1 MKRIANR
8 FTVILDA
15 NVLYPFLV
23 RDVLLTLA
31 ESGMYRARW
40 SAAITVEWRENLLAK
55 RPDKK
60 AAIDRTISLMQDAF
74 PEALIE
80 GFEPLIEALNLPDPD
95 DRHVLAAAIRAGA
108 DHIITNNIKDFPI
121 DALAS
126 YGIEAK
132 TPDDFIVD
140 NIDLFQ
146 SDAIAALRAMRARY
160 DNPPVSKA
168 DFLLALIRAGLPG
181 TAAALKPHIESL

>member
-8 FTVILDA
+8 FTVIFDA

-23 RDVLLTLA
+23 RDALLTLA
-31 ESGMYRARW
+31 EAGMYRARW
-40 SAAITVEWRENLLAK
+40 SAVITAEWRENLLAK
-55 RPDKK
+55 RPDRH
-60 AAIDRTISLMQDAF
+60 AAIDRTIRLMEEAF

-80 GFEPLIEALNLPDPD
+80 GFEPLIDALYLPDPN

-108 DHIITNNIKDFPI
+108 DHIITNNIRDFPS
-121 DALAS
+121 DALAG

-132 TPDDFIVD
+132 TPDDFIVG

-160 DNPPVSKA
+160 DSPPINKA
-168 DFLLALIRAGLPG
+168 DFLLALIKAGLPV

>member
-15 NVLYPFLV
+15 NVLFPFLV
-23 RDVLLTLA
+23 RDALLTLA
-31 ESGMYRARW
+31 EAGIYRARW
-40 SAAITVEWRENLLAK
+40 SAAITAEWRENLLAK
-55 RPDKK
+55 RPDRK
-60 AAIDRTISLMQDAF
+60 AAIDRTIGLMRDAF

-80 GFEPLIEALNLPDPD
+80 GFEPLVEAVHLPDPD

-108 DHIITNNIKDFPI
+108 DHIITNNIRDFPSA
-121 DALAS
+121 ALAA

-132 TPDDFIVD
+132 TPDDFIVG

-160 DNPPVSKA
+160 DSPPVGKG
-168 DFLLALIRAGLPG
+168 DFLLALIKAGLPR